1 MWKKSSAF
9 LTSSNSK
16 KVTTDIATIRLNDL
30 DVEVIHK
37 NIKNVHLSVYPP
49 DGKVKVSAPVSMT
62 TDTIRVFVISKL
74 GWIKKQQTKLRAQE
88 REAPREYIDRESH
101 FVWGKR
107 YLLKIDEKDA
117 PPAIELKHS
126 RMILSVRPGTS
137 RERKQAIL
145 EAWYRENLKQ
155 TVPALIKKW
164 QSRMGVQVKRYY
176 MQRMKTKWGSCS
188 FHSGSIRI
196 NTELAK
202 KPLACLEY
210 IVVHEMTHLLEPTH
224 NSRFIA
230 LMDQFMPKWRFYRD
244 ELNRLPVRHEDW
256 GY

>member
-1 MWKKSSAF
+1 MKKSSAF
-9 LTSSNSK
+9 SPSSNSK
-16 KVTTDIATIRLNDL
+16 KVTTDIATMKLNDL

-49 DGKVKVSAPVSMT
+49 DGRVKVSAPVSMAP
-62 TDTIRVFVISKL
+62 DTVRVFVISKL
-74 GWIKKQQTKLRAQE
+74 GWIKKQQNKLRAQE

-107 YLLKIDEKDA
+107 YLLKLDEKDA
-117 PPAIELKHS
+117 PPSVGLKHS
-126 RMILSVRPGTS
+126 KMLLSVRPGTN
-137 RERKQAIL
+137 RERRQAIL
-145 EAWYRENLKQ
+145 EAWYRNNLKQ
-155 TVPALIKKW
+155 SIPALIEKW
-164 QSRMGVQVKRYY
+164 QPRMGVSVQRFYV
-176 MQRMKTKWGSCS
+176 QRMKTKWGSCS
-188 FHSGSIRI
+188 IHSGSIRI

-202 KPLACLEY
+202 KPPACLEY
-210 IVVHEMTHLLEPTH
+210 IVVHEMTHLLERTH

-230 LMDQFMPKWRFYRD
+230 LMDQFMPKWRFYRE

>member
-1 MWKKSSAF
+1 M
-9 LTSSNSK
+9 
-16 KVTTDIATIRLNDL
+16 TTDIATMKLNDF

-49 DGKVKVSAPVSMT
+49 DGRIKVSAPASMAP
-62 TDTIRVFVISKL
+62 DTVRVFVVSKL
-74 GWIKKQQTKLRAQE
+74 GWIKKQQIKLRLQE

-107 YLLKIDEKDA
+107 YLLKVDEKDA
-117 PPAIELKHS
+117 PPSVALKHS
-126 RMILSVRPGTS
+126 KMLLSVRPGTN
-137 RERKQAIL
+137 RKRKQAIL
-145 EAWYRENLKQ
+145 EAWYRNNLKQ
-155 TVPALIKKW
+155 AVPALIEKW
-164 QSRMGVQVKRYY
+164 QPRMGATVQRFYV
-176 MQRMKTKWGSCS
+176 QRMKTKWGSCS
-188 FHSGSIRI
+188 VHSGSIRI

>member
-1 MWKKSSAF
+1 MK
-9 LTSSNSK
+9 
-16 KVTTDIATIRLNDL
+16 LNDL

-62 TDTIRVFVISKL
+62 PDTVRVFVISKL
-74 GWIKKQQTKLRAQE
+74 GWIKKQQTKLRAQK

-101 FVWGKR
+101 YVWGKR
-107 YLLKIDEKDA
+107 YLLKVDEKDA
-117 PPAIELKHS
+117 PPSVELKHS
-126 RMILSVRPGTS
+126 KMLLSVRPGTN
-137 RERKQAIL
+137 RERKLAIL
-145 EAWYRENLKQ
+145 ETWYRNNLKQ
-155 TVPALIKKW
+155 AVPALIEKW
-164 QSRMGVQVKRYY
+164 QPRMGITVQRVYV
-176 MQRMKTKWGSCS
+176 QRMKTKWGSCS
-188 FHSGSIRI
+188 VHSGSIRI

-230 LMDQFMPKWRFYRD
+230 LMDQFMPKWRFYRE

>member
-1 MWKKSSAF
+1 MKSNVLSPS
-9 LTSSNSK
+9 LNSK
-16 KVTTDIATIRLNDL
+16 VITKILTMKLNEL
-30 DVEVIHK
+30 DVEVVQK

-49 DGKVKVSAPVSMT
+49 DGRVKVSAPVSMT
-62 TDTIRVFVISKL
+62 QDIIRVFVISKL

-101 FVWGKR
+101 YVWGKR
-107 YLLKIDEKDA
+107 YLLKVEEREA
-117 PPAIELKHS
+117 PAAIELKHNK
-126 RMILSVRPGTS
+126 MILSVRPGTN

-155 TVPALIKKW
+155 TVPSLIDKW
-164 QSRMGVQVKRYY
+164 QLRMGVVVQRFYV
-176 MQRMKTKWGSCS
+176 QRMKTKWGSCS
-188 FHSGSIRI
+188 FHSGNIRL

-224 NSRFIA
+224 NSRFIG